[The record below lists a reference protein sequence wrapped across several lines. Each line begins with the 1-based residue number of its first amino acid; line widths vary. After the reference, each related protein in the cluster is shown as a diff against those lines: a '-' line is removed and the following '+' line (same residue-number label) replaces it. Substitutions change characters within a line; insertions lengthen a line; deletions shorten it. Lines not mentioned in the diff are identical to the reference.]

1 MKYDKVSLRKKF
13 LLKRRQKNSE
23 KKKFN
28 FNLIFKLIKKNFN
41 TKKITIA
48 GYYPSDNEVN
58 ILQFLEQAFKRKFRI
73 ALPVIKSSGD
83 MSFKLWIYKEPLSVN
98 SFGILEPKNSKTE
111 LIPDLILVPLVAYD
125 RNLNRIG
132 YGKGYYD
139 RILKKIKK
147 NKNFFLSLGM
157 AYSYQKCNS
166 IPVDKHDV
174 RLNYIFTEQGIIS
187 SNSKI

>member
-23 KKKFN
+23 IKKFD
-28 FNLIFKLIKKNFN
+28 FNLIFKLIKKHFS

-111 LIPDLILVPLVAYD
+111 LITDLI
-125 RNLNRIG
+125 
-132 YGKGYYD
+132 
-139 RILKKIKK
+139 
-147 NKNFFLSLGM
+147 
-157 AYSYQKCNS
+157 
-166 IPVDKHDV
+166 
-174 RLNYIFTEQGIIS
+174 
-187 SNSKI
+187 